1 MGTTRRSMALHPTWI
16 VSICHLDEPQDSP
29 FHHIFLSIISKH
41 LMEIQKKGQMSELT
55 KNLKLETI
63 IPYSDN

>member
-29 FHHIFLSIISKH
+29 PHLATMNVISIKVS
-41 LMEIQKKGQMSELT
+41 
-55 KNLKLETI
+55 TI
-63 IPYSDN
+63 WR